1 MNSSRS
7 RMLTLRNQM
16 PMSADSA
23 ARKLDAA
30 LELEHIEIFMATL
43 EEVIKAQGGM
53 SAAARA
59 AGLNRTALYKVVSA
73 RGNPALSTL
82 TALLAAVD
90 LRLSIKPLN
99 RGTVA
104 EASGIAIVNGPTQYA
119 DPTEQ

>member
-7 RMLTLRNQM
+7 RMLALRNQM

-82 TALLAAVD
+82 TALLSAVG

-99 RGTVA
+99 RGNIAQT
-104 EASGIAIVNGPTQYA
+104 SDIAILNAPAQYA
-119 DPTEQ
+119 DPSEQ